1 MVLLQIRLRQRQV
14 RLHHLHRRMPQ
25 HHLQAPGVAPVSQV
39 IDRKRMSESMH
50 VRLNYSLALCIKPPP
65 HGNLLDLSKERRI
78 FELRRS
84 FVLSGRRDLN
94 PGPHG
99 PEPCALAGLS
109 YAPHGEIITDL
120 LPLGKKTNRLEIIG
134 HGFDRITRINQ
145 TIVFNCGDKPV

>member
-1 MVLLQIRLRQRQV
+1 
-14 RLHHLHRRMPQ
+14 MPQ
-25 HHLQAPGVAPVSQV
+25 QALQAPGVAPVSQV

-134 HGFDRITRINQ
+134 HGFDRITGSIKRLSL
-145 TIVFNCGDKPV
+145 IVGTNRYNNKELKLPSVILSTP

>member
-1 MVLLQIRLRQRQV
+1 
-14 RLHHLHRRMPQ
+14 MPQ

-134 HGFDRITRINQ
+134 HGFDRITGSIKRLSL
-145 TIVFNCGDKPV
+145 IVGTNRYNNKELKLPSVILSTP